1 MSLSSLGADAATRKK
16 AAVIVDG
23 QQANPHAAVVKDAL
37 DQEKDA
43 LSTLALFIPAEKI
56 AIYVTVGSVLLKT
69 FANASDQA
77 AWWWYGINVVLSVI
91 FTWIAFA
98 ITWRKNNQGA
108 YPAWQAVPRFRLLAA
123 AVAFASWGLAISPA
137 MSNAMFCHPT
147 STACT
152 DNANA
157 LAGALV
163 IIVAVVLAMLDRL
176 VNYDDPIVTKAKPA
190 PGALAGGTPT
200 SIVTPPGT
208 SGGVETLTNPH

>member
-16 AAVIVDG
+16 AALIIDG
-23 QQANPHAAVVKDAL
+23 RQANPHAAAAKDAL

-43 LSTLALFIPAEKI
+43 LSTLALFIPAETI
-56 AIYVTVGSVLLKT
+56 AIYVTVGAVLVKT
-69 FANASDQA
+69 FASASDQA
-77 AWWWYGINVVLSVI
+77 AWWWYGINVALSVV
-91 FTWIAFA
+91 FTWVAFA
-98 ITWRKNNQGA
+98 ITWRKNNRGA
-108 YPAWQAVPRFRLLAA
+108 YPAWQAVPRFRLVAA

-152 DNANA
+152 DYANA

-163 IIVAVVLAMLDRL
+163 IVVAVVLAMLDRL

-190 PGALAGGTPT
+190 PGAPAGGTQPT
-200 SIVTPPGT
+200 DIATPPST
-208 SGGVETLTNPH
+208 VTNPH